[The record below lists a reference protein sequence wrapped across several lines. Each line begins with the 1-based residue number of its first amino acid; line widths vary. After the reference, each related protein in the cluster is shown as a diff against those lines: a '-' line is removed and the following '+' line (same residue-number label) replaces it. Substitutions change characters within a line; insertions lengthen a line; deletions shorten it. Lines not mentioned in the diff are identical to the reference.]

1 MEIQRKGNKIFAPL
15 KNAWLIETPEETV
28 RQEYIKHLVEH
39 YKYTLEQ
46 MQQEVQVN
54 NSKRGLG
61 KARADILIWASAD
74 EKKARKKPIIVV
86 ECKAEHISIR
96 KDDYYQGANYASW
109 ASAKFFVTTNLK
121 NSKFFRVNEELLP
134 DELDEIIEI
143 PKASELNNQKRIDE
157 LANQTKTFTRD
168 DFSKLLFKCHN
179 IIRNND
185 KLSPEGAF
193 DEISKILFMKIRYE
207 REQAQKKQL
216 FSKEKFEELKKVDIE
231 IRGNQGKPF
240 YQELFDNTKKVFVN
254 DEIFDIND
262 SIKIREN
269 SFLEIVKELQKYNL
283 SDTSDDI
290 KGIAFEEFLGK
301 TFRGELGQFFT
312 PRTIVDYMVDILD
325 PQEGETICDPCC
337 GSGGFLIKAFEYVRE
352 KIEKDI
358 QQSKDSIKKE
368 YYTAE
373 FEKMSETEQEVITK
387 KVDSLFNHLNYEL
400 DLHNLKGR
408 LRTLSYNCIFG
419 TDANPRMARTAKMNM
434 IMHGDGHGGVHHHDG
449 LLNVNGIFDNRF
461 DVILTNPPFGA
472 RVEKTL
478 VASPLDIPSNEKIKY
493 YSQRYAE
500 YDYENTV
507 VNPLK
512 EWANYDNGKG
522 KGKPILEL
530 FEVGKRSGLT
540 EVLFIE
546 RCLNLLKPGGRLAIV
561 LPEGVLN
568 TSSLQSVRDFVE
580 GKAKILNI
588 TSIPQDV
595 FIASGATVKPS
606 LLFLKKFTNEEVL
619 QYEMIKN
626 EAIEEVNLKFQPQ
639 EIAIKA
645 ELVKA
650 DEEYKNIANILK
662 EMNTLKRKKGESL
675 KFDEEKYIKILSE
688 ESSSKSS
695 FKKAKSNFEIQIK
708 AINILKEEEVKA
720 VIKEKF
726 DYEIPIVTVDKAGIS
741 STGAECENELIEV
754 AEEFKAY
761 VKENKLWNFLEGY
774 VKYDEV
780 NGEMKR
786 TRVINNVVGEPE
798 TIYEK

>member
-15 KNAWLIETPEETV
+15 KNEYLIETPEETV
-28 RQEYIKHLVEH
+28 RQEYIKHLVEN
-39 YKYTLEQ
+39 YEYALEQ
-46 MQQEVQVN
+46 MAQEVQVN

-61 KARADILIWASAD
+61 KARADILIWASVD
-74 EKKARKKPIIVV
+74 DKKGRKKPIIVV

-109 ASAKFFVTTNLK
+109 AKAKFFVTTNLK
-121 NSKFFRVNEELLP
+121 NTKFFRVNEELLP

-157 LANQTKTFTRD
+157 LSNQTKTFTRD

-207 REQAQKKQL
+207 REQAKKKAL
-216 FSKEKFEELKKVDIE
+216 FSKKEFENLNVSYRVIAGETA
-231 IRGNQGKPF
+231 KPF
-240 YQELFDNTKKVFVN
+240 YQHFFDQTKNAFKD
-254 DEIFDIND
+254 DEIFDTND
-262 SIKIREN
+262 TIKIREN
-269 SFLEIVKELQKYNL
+269 SFLEIVKELEKYNL

-312 PRTIVDYMVDILD
+312 PRTIVNYIVDILD

-352 KIEKDI
+352 KIEKEI
-358 QQSKDSIKKE
+358 QHSKDEIKKE
-368 YYTAE
+368 YYDAE
-373 FEKMSETEQEVITK
+373 FEKLTEKKQENITK
-387 KVDSLFNHLNYEL
+387 KVDELFNHLNFEL
-400 DLHNLKGR
+400 DLQNENGR
-408 LRTLSYNCIFG
+408 LRKLSYNCIFG

-472 RVEKTL
+472 RVEKSL
-478 VASPLDIPSNEKIKY
+478 VVSPLDIPNEYKIKY
-493 YSQRYAE
+493 YTERYKE

-512 EWANYDNGKG
+512 EWANFDNGKG
-522 KGKPILEL
+522 KGKPILDL
-530 FEVGKRSGLT
+530 FEVGKRTGLT

-546 RCLNLLKPGGRLAIV
+546 RCLNLLKPGGRLGIV

-568 TSSLQSVRDFVE
+568 TSSLQGVRDFVE
-580 GKAKILNI
+580 GRAKILNI

-606 LLFLKKFTNEEVL
+606 LLFLKKFSIAETN
-619 QYEMIKN
+619 QYNEIVVKGNIELDIKY
-626 EAIEEVNLKFQPQ
+626 LPQ
-639 EIAIKA
+639 LDALHTEFNAKTKEQKKADKKDYLNAIKQ
-645 ELVKA
+645 L
-650 DEEYKNIANILK
+650 DNQ
-662 EMNTLKRKKGESL
+662 R
-675 KFDEEKYIKILSE
+675 
-688 ESSSKSS
+688 
-695 FKKAKSNFEIQIK
+695 
-708 AINILKEEEVKA
+708 EEELKLI
-720 VIKEKF
+720 IKDKF
-726 DYEIPIVTVDKAGIS
+726 DYDIAIVEVEKAGIT
-741 STGAECENELIEV
+741 STGAECENELIDV
-754 AEEFKAY
+754 AIEFRQYAKT
-761 VKENKLWNFLEGY
+761 NRLWNYLDGY
-774 VKYDEV
+774 VKYDEIG
-780 NGEMKR
+780 GEMKR
-786 TRVINNVVGEPE
+786 TRVIDNVVSEPE
-798 TIYEK
+798 TIYGK